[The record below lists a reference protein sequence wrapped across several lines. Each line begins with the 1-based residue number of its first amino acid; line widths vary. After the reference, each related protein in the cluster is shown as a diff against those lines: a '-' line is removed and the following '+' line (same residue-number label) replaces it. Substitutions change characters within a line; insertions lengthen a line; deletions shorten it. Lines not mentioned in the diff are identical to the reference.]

1 MDLPTTAPMPQPLLR
16 PKFRP
21 SRPRL
26 RRGHGAIWFAAI
38 LLSSFLTP
46 PSSSW
51 GKEGAKNA
59 VYQSL
64 VDPDPAD
71 PSPIRL
77 GKARFHS
84 GQSPQ
89 QQLDEL
95 NRAGRPKYD
104 AEALLR
110 PAVVAPHLFT
120 LSREPLGQMDAST
133 QHARVVFALRGAI
146 ETLAKDDFLNQL
158 FVASEDEEGAGS
170 VAKGASDPQG
180 TNDSRPLLDAELNAA
195 GIDPTRLGGEK
206 GQPEDGK
213 SDRKGGESYRLVR
226 GELFSKVRIS
236 GVVHGEW
243 TTDQDSI
250 LLAMRFDNRFA
261 DHPALK
267 GTWERLERD
276 DQGGLKV
283 VQRGDWAGGGA
294 YVRLTRCLTEPDR
307 VICEAE
313 LGWVEPKPWFG
324 GANLIGSKLPP
335 VIQSQV
341 REIRRAAI
349 RQAN

>member
-1 MDLPTTAPMPQPLLR
+1 MPQPPLR

-21 SRPRL
+21 SRPRS
-26 RRGHGAIWFAAI
+26 RRNPAAIWFAAI
-38 LLSSFLTP
+38 LLSSILTP
-46 PSSSW
+46 PSRSW

-59 VYQSL
+59 VYESL

-77 GKARFHS
+77 GKARFHP

-120 LSREPLGQMDAST
+120 LSREPRGQTDAST
-133 QHARVVFALRGAI
+133 QHARVVFALRGDI

-180 TNDSRPLLDAELNAA
+180 TNDSRPLSDSELKAA
-195 GIDPTRLGGEK
+195 GIDPTQLRGDQ

-213 SDRKGGESYRLVR
+213 SNNKGGESYRLVR

-261 DHPALK
+261 DQPALQ

-276 DQGGLKV
+276 DSGAMKA

-294 YVRLTRCLTEPDR
+294 YIRLTRCHTEPEM